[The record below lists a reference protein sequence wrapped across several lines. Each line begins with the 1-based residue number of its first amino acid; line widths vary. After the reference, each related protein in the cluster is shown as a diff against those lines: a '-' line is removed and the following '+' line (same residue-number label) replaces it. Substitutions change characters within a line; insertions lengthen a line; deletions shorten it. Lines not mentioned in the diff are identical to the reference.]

1 MNIESMAIELP
12 PVADHPNRAPF
23 RGVLTL
29 LDTPS
34 DKPPSGARGH
44 RVLLTRAAAEAA
56 LPSLLGMG
64 LDYAP
69 ALDRHDARRKVG
81 IITEAEIVSPPG
93 AKAPGL
99 LRRGIAGLKPCATW
113 SEAESWLAEA
123 RVDAESGCTPA
134 LRAGSAGQRPVPT
147 RASAGPACIAVSG
160 YLFARDFPEIVR
172 EIGAQGRA
180 GVSASHSCGADLG
193 HHNISPASH
202 VRSAHV
208 ERRAGLGGHEC
219 PPHTLSRHLTERER
233 AGISAGCASTK
244 FRVTA
249 PDEKVVSLG
258 MSYEIADARID
269 DLKASV
275 WTVSEF
281 TFTGAAV
288 LRRDKAAYGETWIE
302 LA

>member
-1 MNIESMAIELP
+1 MAIELP

-29 LDTPS
+29 LDKPS
-34 DKPPSGARGH
+34 DKPPAGARGH

-69 ALDRHDARRKVG
+69 SLDRHDARRKVG
-81 IITEAEIVSPPG
+81 IITEAEIVFPAG
-93 AKAPGL
+93 VEAPGL
-99 LRRGIAGLKPCATW
+99 ARQGIEGLKPGDSRLGAQVCA
-113 SEAESWLAEA
+113 
-123 RVDAESGCTPA
+123 PA
-134 LRAGSAGQRPVPT
+134 LRAGWTGQRPVPT
-147 RASAGPACIAVSG
+147 RASGAPCIAVNG

-172 EIGAQGRA
+172 EIGTQGK
-180 GVSASHSCGADLG
+180 
-193 HHNISPASH
+193 
-202 VRSAHV
+202 
-208 ERRAGLGGHEC
+208 
-219 PPHTLSRHLTERER
+219 
-233 AGISAGCASTK
+233 AGISGHPIGFDSQARGGAEIRAASAHTR

-249 PDEKVVSLG
+249 PDTKVVSLG
-258 MSYEIADARID
+258 MSYEIADAYIA

-288 LRRDKAAYGETWIE
+288 LRRDKAAYRETWIE